1 MHKGSSFFYFSIPE
15 IEHAPCLTEMKNYS
29 KLQPLQLYVRQLY
42 VRKRYTVCINI
53 LLDLWLGLGIESQG
67 TSSA

>member
-1 MHKGSSFFYFSIPE
+1 MHRGSSFFYFSIPE
-15 IEHAPCLTEMKNYS
+15 IEHAPCQTEMKNYS
-29 KLQPLQLYVRQLY
+29 KLQPLQLY

-53 LLDLWLGLGIESQG
+53 LLDLWLGLDIESQG